1 MTNPATAT
9 TISPEEQGALD
20 EMNADLIAHNEA
32 PFTIGQFR
40 RVTELAQVW
49 AEEVERM
56 TIMRLVQEAISR
68 THADQRAN

>member
-1 MTNPATAT
+1 MTNPAT
-9 TISPEEQGALD
+9 TISAEEQGAFD

-49 AEEVERM
+49 AEEVERT
-56 TIMRLVQEAISR
+56 TIMRLMGEIVRQM
-68 THADQRAN
+68 RAQTPN